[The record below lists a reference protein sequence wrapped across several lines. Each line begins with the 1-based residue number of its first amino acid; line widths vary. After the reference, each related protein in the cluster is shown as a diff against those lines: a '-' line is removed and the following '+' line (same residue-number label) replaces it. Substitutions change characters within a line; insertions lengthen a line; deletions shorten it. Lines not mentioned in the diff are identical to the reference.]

1 MNYELVYMLEDQS
14 TTIQYPDYT
23 ISKHRWI
30 SCTDLFAFRLGL
42 DPKMLAKI
50 LNISSGRSWC
60 TELYNPCPGVIDG
73 VPSSNK
79 YQGGFGTALM
89 NKVC

>member
-1 MNYELVYMLEDQS
+1 
-14 TTIQYPDYT
+14 
-23 ISKHRWI
+23 
-30 SCTDLFAFRLGL
+30 
-42 DPKMLAKI
+42 MLAKI

-73 VPSSNK
+73 VPSSNN

-89 NKVC
+89 NKVSLTRPLIKSGSNPVATRCITGF